1 GEALDGHDELLGSYT
16 KNNELDSVFYFS
28 QHFQVFRDIFQMA
41 HDKTQQKG
49 TQQIADL
56 WKLRAV
62 NYATTPAPGGIGVA
76 PNKALVSF
84 LDNHDVSRFLY
95 EAAGDKDALRNALTL
110 EMTEEGI
117 PCLYYGT
124 EQELAGGNDPSNR
137 EVLWTT

>member
-1 GEALDGHDELLGSYT
+1 
-16 KNNELDSVFYFS
+16 
-28 QHFQVFRDIFQMA
+28 
-41 HDKTQQKG
+41 
-49 TQQIADL
+49 
-56 WKLRAV
+56 
-62 NYATTPAPGGIGVA
+62 PGGTGVA

-110 EMTEEGI
+110 EITEEGI

-137 EVLWTT
+137 EVLWTTGFDTSGDTFRHFAKLARLRKTYDALRRGDTTVRWSSTHVAAEEDAGIFAFERGGGDAGDKYAL